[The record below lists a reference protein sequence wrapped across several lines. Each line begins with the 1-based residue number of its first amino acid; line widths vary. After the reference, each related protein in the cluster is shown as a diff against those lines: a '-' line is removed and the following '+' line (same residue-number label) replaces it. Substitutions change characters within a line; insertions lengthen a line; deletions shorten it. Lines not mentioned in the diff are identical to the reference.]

1 MGPYLI
7 RRVKIDVAADLPKKS
22 EQVLFCKLTIPQS
35 EAYQMFLNSQEMREV
50 FNGKRNRLFA
60 IDALRKIC
68 NHPDLA
74 DRVHL
79 KNVSCFSCFL
89 LTLAFDSFYPNV
101 PQMRDYNYGSGALSG
116 KMQITKSLL
125 QMWKSQGHKTLLFAQ
140 TRQMLDILEGYVKNL
155 PDGFQ
160 YRRMDGNT
168 AIQRRQ
174 EMVDEFNNDESI
186 DVFLLTTKV
195 GGLGVNLTGADRVI
209 IYDPD
214 WYAFFFFRLRDEL

>member
-50 FNGKRNRLFA
+50 FDGKRNRLFA

-89 LTLAFDSFYPNV
+89 LTLAFWFF
-101 PQMRDYNYGSGALSG
+101 LS
-116 KMQITKSLL
+116 
-125 QMWKSQGHKTLLFAQ
+125 
-140 TRQMLDILEGYVKNL
+140 
-155 PDGFQ
+155 
-160 YRRMDGNT
+160 
-168 AIQRRQ
+168 
-174 EMVDEFNNDESI
+174 
-186 DVFLLTTKV
+186 
-195 GGLGVNLTGADRVI
+195 
-209 IYDPD
+209 
-214 WYAFFFFRLRDEL
+214 